1 MSVKSK
7 TKPAGSSKGRGG
19 PRRSNTHIPNNNN
32 QKQTGACKALGFHVF
47 DYGPKDAAD
56 QMANT
61 WEQII
66 IHTGTTL
73 GEDIRNELRNR
84 KKVNLPKPGLPPT
97 AVEAHEA
104 AVKLYKLQKEK
115 MITAKAAAINTI
127 DTAILNTKDA
137 VEIAK
142 LTINKAELENDI
154 AQLQH
159 ELDNPP
165 KIKLEGE
172 EKAEYDAQWKAY
184 TTRSSKLTEHRG
196 QAFSL
201 IFGQCTQV
209 LKDKMKQDSDYD
221 KTMQQ
226 CDPLALKDLIE
237 KTVLS
242 QSDSQYSY
250 MTFYEQERSLLSLT
264 QGNLT
269 DHQYYE
275 KFNTRWDVA
284 KAVGVTKT
292 NYGALEPTAEELYNQ
307 PYDAL
312 TQDQQSR
319 VIDTVEERYLAFIFI
334 QQSSHHKLK
343 SALKDDFAKGQ
354 DNFPKNRQAALHLLD
369 KYSKS
374 QPALTISEG
383 SSFTTTSSRASKEGA
398 KRPISFDPDEW
409 KDRTCHHC
417 GEKGH
422 PHYIHKKNNQQD
434 HKSKKRSKKKK
445 PSPNS
450 SIASRKSTKSQSKS
464 SSTSKSRSKGI
475 DELKKGMSQ
484 AFTSFAEKLDSLHE
498 ENEDDS
504 DLTDSDDDSEPE
516 FSGCTLHSEIAG
528 VDPFKTSHNFA
539 TLTSK
544 QREPDL
550 KNVLLLDNQSTID
563 ILCNEDFVTDIVEA
577 DNPIKIQSTGG
588 HITVHQKAT
597 LPGYKNQVWF
607 SKHAATNI
615 LSMKNIRKL
624 HHISYD
630 CKRGTYTV
638 HRKHHPN
645 WEFQMNDKGLHV
657 HVPAAI
663 PGVRSRKKKTGGPS
677 NFTRMKCQV
686 AAAVLELCNE
696 ILDIKKSRKKSSN
709 N

>member
-19 PRRSNTHIPNNNN
+19 PRRSNTHTTSSNN

-84 KKVNLPKPGLPPT
+84 KKVNLTKPGLPPT
-97 AVEAHEA
+97 AVATHEA
-104 AVKLYKLQKEK
+104 EVKLYKLQKEK
-115 MITAKAAAINTI
+115 MITAKEAAITTL
-127 DTAILNTKDA
+127 DTAILNTKDP
-137 VEIAK
+137 IDTAK
-142 LTINKAELENDI
+142 LTIQKAELENDI

-159 ELDNPP
+159 DLDNPP

-172 EKAEYDAQWKAY
+172 EKAEYDAEWKAY
-184 TTRSSKLTEHRG
+184 STRNSKLTEHRG

-209 LKDKMKQDSDYD
+209 LKDKMKQDSDYNT
-221 KTMQQ
+221 TMQQ
-226 CDPLALKDLIE
+226 CDPLALMDLIE

-250 MTFYEQERSLLSLT
+250 MTFYEQERNLLSLS
-264 QGNLT
+264 QGSLT

-292 NYGALEPTAEELYNQ
+292 NSGALEPTAQELYNQ

-312 TQDQQSR
+312 NKDQQSR
-319 VIDTVEERYLAFIFI
+319 VIDEVEERYLAFIFI

-374 QPALTISEG
+374 QPALTTSEG
-383 SSFTTTSSRASKEGA
+383 SSFNTTHSQASKKGA
-398 KRPISFDPDEW
+398 KRTISFDPNKW
-409 KDRTCHHC
+409 KDRTCRHC

-422 PHYIHKKNNQQD
+422 PHYIHSSSKQQD
-434 HKSKKRSKKKK
+434 QKSKKRSNKK
-445 PSPNS
+445 PSKNS
-450 SIASRKSTKSQSKS
+450 PTSSRKSNTSKSKS

-484 AFTSFAEKLDSLHE
+484 AFTSFAEKLDSLNQE
-498 ENEDDS
+498 KEDDS
-504 DLTDSDDDSEPE
+504 DLTDSDDDSDPE

-544 QREPDL
+544 QGEPDL

-563 ILCNEDFVTDIVEA
+563 ILCNKDFVTDIVEA
-577 DNPIKIQSTGG
+577 DKPIKVLSTGG

-597 LPGYKNQVWF
+597 LPGYKKPVWF

-615 LSMKNIRKL
+615 LSMKNVRKL

-657 HVPAAI
+657 HVPAAT
-663 PGVRSRKKKTGGPS
+663 PGVRSKNKKTGGPS
-677 NFTRMKCQV
+677 NFTRIKCQV
-686 AAAVLELCNE
+686 ATAVLELCNE
-696 ILDIKKSRKKSSN
+696 ILDIKKSRKKSGN